1 VEGGD
6 LTMKNIE
13 EQVVQMQF
21 DNKQFEAGIKQTTTS
36 LDGLNKSLKM
46 EGATKGLNDAHAAI
60 SRFGALSHI
69 ASAVDSIANRFSAMS
84 IVAIT
89 AISNITN
96 RAIDAGIS
104 LAKSLTIDPV
114 KTGLAEYELNLN
126 SIQTILANTQAAGV
140 KLRDVTAAL
149 DELNEYSDQTIY
161 NFSEM
166 ARNIGTFTAAGVALG
181 PAVDAIKG
189 IANLAALSGSNSMQA
204 ATAMYQLS
212 QAISAGKVALIDWNS
227 VVNAGMGGTVFQRAL
242 AQTAIQMGK
251 LSKSSVKLAGDMQT
265 VTINGEA
272 FRNTLEKGWL
282 TADVLTN
289 TLAQFTGDLTD
300 AELAAQGFSK
310 AQIEAI
316 QAQAKTAQEAATK
329 VKTMTQLIGVLRES
343 AGSGWAQTWRIIF
356 GDFEEAR
363 TLFTDVNNVLG
374 DMINQAAESRN
385 KLLDEWKDLG
395 GRTIL
400 IEALG
405 NAFKALMSIIQ
416 PIGAAWRTIFPA
428 VTAQNL
434 VNIVTILR
442 DFTAQLKLGYTATY
456 NLRRTFQGI
465 FAVLGILFDLGSA
478 VTKMFFRLFG
488 VVFEGTGSLLAFT
501 GGIGDFLVELRNA
514 IKNGQVFEKVF
525 GAIGDAILGP
535 LVLVRQLAG
544 FLGSMFDGFDPKNI
558 INSLSN
564 LSIDLSPL
572 ADFSSLNNTFWE
584 NIGESIVKVYK
595 WFVPLAKK
603 VGDFFSNVGSLIMDA
618 LSDVGYDDILN
629 TLSTGL
635 FAALAI
641 TIINFIRKFSGMDGI
656 LSNISETFEE
666 VTNTMKSMQNTLRA
680 ATLLQIAA
688 ALALLTVSVVALS
701 KIDSERL
708 AVALSAIAIMFT
720 QLLAALAVFE
730 KFSGFSGLAKL
741 PLVAA
746 GMIIMGVAVNVLAS
760 AVKKLAGFSWNEIAV
775 GLTGTVTLL
784 GALVG
789 AVRLM
794 PPAPELFG
802 TSVALVILAGAVK
815 LLASAAEDMASL
827 SWSDMSKGL
836 IGVGAILG
844 SLFLF
849 TKFAATNSASVLQVA
864 GIILLAGAIKLL
876 AMALAD
882 FAVMSWAQIGQ
893 GLATIAGGLVLM
905 GAALKL
911 IPPTTL
917 FNAASILIVALSL
930 SMIADAVKDM
940 GGMKWE
946 DIGAGLTTLAGA
958 LTIIGVAL
966 SLISPTAPLA
976 AAGILILSWALSAIA
991 DVIKD
996 LGAMSW
1002 PEIGRSMTLL
1012 AGTLG
1017 ILAAALYAM
1026 QGSLGGAA
1034 ALVVVTAALMGLA
1047 PVMLIFSKL
1056 SWGEIGRGLAMLAGM
1071 FVILGLAGVVL
1082 TPVIPTL
1089 LGLALAVG
1097 LLGGGLLLAGAGI
1110 LAFSLAISALSL
1122 TNVENLLTVL
1132 DSLGD
1137 ALPILMEA
1145 LGKAVVSFATVIGE
1159 NGPQL
1164 AQAFAKLLIS
1174 GLQAVDEVAPKIIET
1189 AIKFIDLFLTAVDEK
1204 TPEFTS
1210 RGYSI
1215 LISFMTGVRDNIQE
1229 VVKLALEIIAKI
1241 IDGIG
1246 LGLPKVIEAGHQLII
1261 SFVRGLAKS
1270 INDNSEEM
1278 GKAGGELATAMIKGL
1293 AKGLIAGGGEVA
1305 DAARDVAK
1313 AALKA
1318 AKKFLGIESPSK
1330 ETFEVGKFFDQGLE
1344 GGLYKYAY
1352 LAEKAASSVGD
1363 DSVKALKKS
1372 ISAISTTVAADPTFR
1387 PVITPVM
1394 DLSLIRKDADQI
1406 GSMFRTTPIS
1416 LDATFTKAKD
1426 ASSGYQA
1433 NQDAANSDDPPP
1445 GTNITFNQTNN
1456 SPKPISPADV
1466 YRQTSNQIAKVK
1478 GALPK

>member
-1 VEGGD
+1 MSSID
-6 LTMKNIE
+6 

-21 DNKQFEAGIKQTTTS
+21 DNKQFEAGIKQTTNS
-36 LDGLNKSLKM
+36 LDSLNKSLKM
-46 EGATKGLNDAHAAI
+46 EGATKGLEAAHAAVNK
-60 SRFGALSHI
+60 FGALGHI
-69 ASAVDSIANRFSAMS
+69 ASAVDSIAQRFSAMS

-89 AISNITN
+89 ALANITN
-96 RAIDAGIS
+96 RGVDAGIS
-104 LAKSLTIDPV
+104 LAKSLTIDPI
-114 KTGLAEYELNLN
+114 KSGLAEYELNLN
-126 SIQTILANTQAAGV
+126 SIQTILANTQAAGT

-242 AQTAIQMGK
+242 AQTAVNMGK
-251 LSKSSVKLAGDMQT
+251 LSKGAVKLAGDMQT

-310 AQIEAI
+310 AQIAAI

-363 TLFTDVNNVLG
+363 TLFTDINNVLG
-374 DMINQAAESRN
+374 DMISQSAAARN
-385 KLLDEWKDLG
+385 ELLDEWKDLG

-400 IEALG
+400 IEAIG
-405 NAFKALMSIIQ
+405 NAFKALMSILQ
-416 PIGAAWRTIFPA
+416 PIGAAWRTIFPK
-428 VTAQNL
+428 VTAENL

-465 FAVLGILFDLGSA
+465 FAVLAIVFDLVGEGA
-478 VTKMFFRLFG
+478 KMFARLFG
-488 VVFEGTGSLLAFT
+488 VVFKGSGSVLEFT
-501 GGIGDFLVELRNA
+501 GNIGDFLVQFRDMLKEGR
-514 IKNGQVFEKVF
+514 VFEKVF
-525 GAIGDAILGP
+525 GAIGDALLGP
-535 LVLVRQLAG
+535 LVIVRQLG
-544 FLGSMFDGFDPKNI
+544 GYLGVLFDGFDPRGAARG
-558 INSLSN
+558 LG
-564 LSIDLSPL
+564 DLAREMKL
-572 ADFSSLNNTFWE
+572 VTDFSELNASFWE
-584 NIGESIVKVYK
+584 RIGKSLESGWQFLKPFGRRI
-595 WFVPLAKK
+595 AE
-603 VGDFFSNVGSLIMDA
+603 FFHGVSDAIADA
-618 LSDVGYDDILN
+618 LKGIGYDDILN
-629 TLSTGL
+629 TLGTGL
-635 FAALAI
+635 FAALAL
-641 TIINFIRKFSGMDGI
+641 TIINFIRKFSGTNGI
-656 LSNISETFEE
+656 LTNIVETFEG
-666 VTNTMKSMQNTLRA
+666 VTNVLKSMQTTLRA

-708 AVALSAIAIMFT
+708 AVALSAMAIMFT
-720 QLLAALAVFE
+720 QLLAALAIFE

-746 GMIIMGVAVNVLAS
+746 GMIIMGVAVKVLAS
-760 AVKKLAGFSWNEIAV
+760 AVKDLAGFSWNEIAV

-794 PPAPELFG
+794 PSSPELFG
-802 TSVALVILAGAVK
+802 TAVALVVLAGAIK
-815 LLASAAEDMASL
+815 LIASATSDMAKL
-827 SWSDMSKGL
+827 SWEDMSKGL
-836 IGVGAILG
+836 IAVGAILG
-844 SLFLF
+844 GLFLF
-849 TKFAATNSASVLQVA
+849 AKFAAVEKASALQVV
-864 GIILLAGAIKLL
+864 GIVLLAGAIKLL

-882 FAVMSWAQIGQ
+882 LAEMSWAQVGQ
-893 GLATIAGGLVLM
+893 GLATIAGGLLLM

-911 IPPTTL
+911 MPPTTL
-917 FNAASILIVALSL
+917 IPAASILLVAASL
-930 SMIADAVKDM
+930 GMISDAVKDM
-940 GGMKWE
+940 GSMKWE
-946 DIGAGLTTLAGA
+946 DIGAGLTVLAGA

-966 SLISPTAPLA
+966 SFISPTAPLA
-976 AAGILILSWALSAIA
+976 AAAILVLAPALALIA
-991 DVIKD
+991 GVLKD
-996 LGAMSW
+996 FGDMSW

-1017 ILAAALYAM
+1017 ILAIALNAM

-1034 ALVVVTAALMGLA
+1034 ALVIITAALMGLA
-1047 PVMLIFSKL
+1047 PVMVIFSKL
-1056 SWGEIGRGLAMLAGM
+1056 SWGEIGRGLGMLAGM
-1071 FVILGLAGVVL
+1071 FIVLGVAGAVL

-1110 LAFSLAISALSL
+1110 LAFTLAVAALSL
-1122 TNVENLLTVL
+1122 TNVENLLVVL

-1137 ALPILMEA
+1137 AVPLLAEILGNA
-1145 LGKAVVSFATVIGE
+1145 IVSFAKVIGE
-1159 NGPQL
+1159 NGPAL
-1164 AQAFAKLLIS
+1164 AEAFTKLLLAGLKAIDEASPQVVETAAKL
-1174 GLQAVDEVAPKIIET
+1174 
-1189 AIKFIDLFLTAVDEK
+1189 IDLILTKVDEK
-1204 TPEFTS
+1204 TPEFVS

-1215 LISFMTGVRDNIQE
+1215 LISFLKGVRDNIQE
-1229 VVKLALEIIAKI
+1229 VVTLALDIIVEIIKGLQEGQPRVVDAGYKMI
-1241 IDGIG
+1241 IAFI
-1246 LGLPKVIEAGHQLII
+1246 
-1261 SFVRGLAKS
+1261 RGLTKA
-1270 INDNSEEM
+1270 INENSEEM

-1293 AKGLIAGGGEVA
+1293 AKGLLAGGGEVA
-1305 DAARDVAK
+1305 EAAKDVAR

-1352 LAEKAASSVGD
+1352 LAERAASSLGD
-1363 DSVKALKKS
+1363 DSIHALRKS
-1372 ISAISTTVAADPTFR
+1372 ISGVAATISADPTFR

-1394 DLSLIRKDADQI
+1394 DLSVIRKDADQI

-1416 LDATFTKAKD
+1416 LDATFAKAKE
-1426 ASSGYQA
+1426 ASSGYQE
-1433 NQDAANSDDPPP
+1433 NQDAANSDDGSG

-1456 SPKPISPADV
+1456 SPKPLSPADV